1 MVGLEKKKQSRTAMN
16 HELAAEYILFSLS
29 IFSEQSEIWHMFL
42 IIKITDISMDVT
54 NSTCLFKYVQY
65 TVL

>member
-29 IFSEQSEIWHMFL
+29 IFGEQSEIWHMFL
-42 IIKITDISMDVT
+42 IIRITDISMDVT
-54 NSTCLFKYVQY
+54 
-65 TVL
+65 